1 MEKDRSLALGIIL
14 ENSVYNRIYQ
24 MSDIYKYIED
34 KSIVDRDVDV
44 EDSLVKMNVITEEG
58 KSLVGFIIS
67 SGKLVKLTLTPELF
81 KDIIR
86 LSETSYIVENGEYHK
101 VTEDLLNNL

>member
-24 MSDIYKYIED
+24 MNDIYKYIED

-44 EDSLVKMNVITEEG
+44 EDSLVKMNVITEES

-67 SGKLVKLTLTPELF
+67 SGKLVKLNLTPALF

-86 LSETSYIVENGEYHK
+86 FSGTDYIVENGEYHK
-101 VTEDLLNNL
+101 VTEELLNNL